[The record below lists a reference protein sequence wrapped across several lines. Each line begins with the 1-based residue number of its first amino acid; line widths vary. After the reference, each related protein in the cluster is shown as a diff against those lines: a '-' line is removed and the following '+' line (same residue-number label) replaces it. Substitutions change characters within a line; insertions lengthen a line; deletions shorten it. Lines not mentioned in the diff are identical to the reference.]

1 MAEYHLGRIGADL
14 GMKVD
19 LVEVSIRCEG
29 IAQKSYGCYPVLKR
43 PPHGNQAKLHTL
55 LGAGG
60 IRSNQI
66 RRNSQWRVWAERIFI
81 RWTTEMHLPGS

>member
-43 PPHGNQAKLHTL
+43 PPHGNQARLHTL
-55 LGAGG
+55 LGSRGNSIKPNQKKQSVARLGG
-60 IRSNQI
+60 KD
-66 RRNSQWRVWAERIFI
+66 F
-81 RWTTEMHLPGS
+81 H